1 MFENLMTNLVENGLK
16 YSEEEVVVRVRDARV
31 EVIDK
36 GIGISEADIGQITK
50 RFFRVDA
57 LSWDNSI
64 GVGLYIV
71 KYILKLHNTFLEIE
85 SRPGKGSKFWFDIKE
100 MIVS

>member
-1 MFENLMTNLVENGLK
+1 MTNLIENALK
-16 YSEEEVVVRVRDARV
+16 YSEDEVTVRVTNERI
-31 EVIDK
+31 EVIDR

-50 RFFRVDA
+50 RFFRVDS

-71 KYILKLHNTFLEIE
+71 KYILKLHNTHLEIE
-85 SRPGKGSKFWFDIKE
+85 SEPNRGSKFWFDIKE
-100 MIVS
+100 LITA